1 MSRKGHVRA
10 NFHAQM
16 ANTKQYLLEKVFAS
30 SRGVKSSG
38 KQFSSCPERCL
49 GDISA
54 SATDGSKLMQVNS

>member
-1 MSRKGHVRA
+1 MSRKGHVWA

-38 KQFSSCPERCL
+38 KQFSSCLERCL
-49 GDISA
+49 GDVSA